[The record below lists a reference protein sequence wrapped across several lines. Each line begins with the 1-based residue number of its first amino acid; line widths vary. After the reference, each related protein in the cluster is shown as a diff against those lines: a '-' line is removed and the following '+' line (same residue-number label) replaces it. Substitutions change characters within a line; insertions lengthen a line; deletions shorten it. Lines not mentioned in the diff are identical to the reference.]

1 MSSTRLP
8 DPPTPTSQVY
18 AFMQKI
24 KSFGSLSKNLTKL
37 TKKKNSKSDESK
49 SPQYPQQQYEN
60 TQFYVRN
67 DYQNI
72 AAEKSKTKTRSKTP
86 KLKRDST
93 IDDPYQNTEFHSPRT
108 AIDQSAASTSS
119 PLINQPDTGTP
130 SPTNKMFTRK
140 KSKSGKSFKS
150 KFRKSLGPDTSINLG
165 SSFNGTRSTFYI
177 SDSVD
182 VDSGVFTNISVNT
195 VDTSKTSDDV
205 QPPLVTISPSVDDES
220 TTAIDS
226 VQKRT
231 KRFSISPEVTQRK
244 SSLTVRPNNPPP
256 PPPVDKKSYKTKRL
270 GTTSWYAECGVF
282 KSDTLKDPN
291 QMDLIKNSGGGC
303 GSGTGPVAGAQ
314 RKERSNSSSWYA
326 DAGLYQT
333 SGASVAS
340 SSGSSGVSTGGECNS
355 ADDNSHSMFLNEP
368 LYQIYSAAK
377 LEVILI
383 YNFYFFYLQIFF

>member
-1 MSSTRLP
+1 
-8 DPPTPTSQVY
+8 
-18 AFMQKI
+18 MQKI

-37 TKKKNSKSDESK
+37 TKKKYLKTDEKSVQ
-49 SPQYPQQQYEN
+49 PVQQSQYEN

-67 DYQNI
+67 DYQNV
-72 AAEKSKTKTRSKTP
+72 EDKSKTKIRSKTP
-86 KLKRDST
+86 KLGTKKDST
-93 IDDPYQNTEFHSPRT
+93 TEDPYQNTEFHSPRT
-108 AIDQSAASTSS
+108 TSTADQLDISSTSS
-119 PLINQPDTGTP
+119 PSISQQSQSDANTSTLTP
-130 SPTNKMFTRK
+130 SPANKMFTRK

-182 VDSGVFTNISVNT
+182 VDSGVFTNVST
-195 VDTSKTSDDV
+195 VDAAKVTDDILTLPIKSIQVQEVADSK
-205 QPPLVTISPSVDDES
+205 PNL
-220 TTAIDS
+220 DS

-256 PPPVDKKSYKTKRL
+256 PPPVDKKSSALSYKTKRL

-291 QMDLIKNSGGGC
+291 QMDLIKNGSTYGGSSIGH
-303 GSGTGPVAGAQ
+303 Q
-314 RKERSNSSSWYA
+314 RKERANSSSWYA

-377 LEVILI
+377 LEVILE
-383 YNFYFFYLQIFF
+383 FFFSFDFILNNTF